1 MLALSYWEPRKAR
14 NMEVASVELKTET
27 RCVGGLLLDC
37 LCVVPCRRGM
47 QDMWVFS
54 FHFNQGTWT
63 TTLFQ
68 LAMSQPCYQSR
79 ELARRSSHCFGLFG
93 ELGWAV
99 KSHSLK
105 DLAIP
110 VAKSSS

>member
-1 MLALSYWEPRKAR
+1 
-14 NMEVASVELKTET
+14 
-27 RCVGGLLLDC
+27 
-37 LCVVPCRRGM
+37 M

-68 LAMSQPCYQSR
+68 LAMSQPCYQSK
-79 ELARRSSHCFGLFG
+79 ELARRSSHCFGFVG

-110 VAKSSS
+110 VAKSSSWSWRLPFFARKETFLMNG